1 MEGVKTGAG
10 TAAYRQADLAT
21 LRQTALF
28 AGLTEAQL
36 RPLLERP
43 GVSVASFRRGET
55 IYAPAQFSRSLG
67 VLLSGSATV
76 EKRGGANKMLM
87 SVLRAGDLFGAASLF
102 APADA
107 PYVVSIRAAAAVRA
121 LLIGEAALIALLRED
136 FRLAENYMRYLTGRI
151 RFLNRRIEGFVRPS
165 VEERLLLF
173 LESNA
178 QGGVCTLPFGMTA
191 LAQALCAGRATLYR
205 ALDALKAAGRI
216 RREGRTI
223 VLYQKEEEIQ
233 P

>member
-102 APADA
+102 APAA
-107 PYVVSIRAAAAVRA
+107 
-121 LLIGEAALIALLRED
+121 
-136 FRLAENYMRYLTGRI
+136 T
-151 RFLNRRIEGFVRPS
+151 RRMWSASARRRP
-165 VEERLLLF
+165 
-173 LESNA
+173 
-178 QGGVCTLPFGMTA
+178 
-191 LAQALCAGRATLYR
+191 CARC
-205 ALDALKAAGRI
+205 
-216 RREGRTI
+216 
-223 VLYQKEEEIQ
+223 
-233 P
+233 